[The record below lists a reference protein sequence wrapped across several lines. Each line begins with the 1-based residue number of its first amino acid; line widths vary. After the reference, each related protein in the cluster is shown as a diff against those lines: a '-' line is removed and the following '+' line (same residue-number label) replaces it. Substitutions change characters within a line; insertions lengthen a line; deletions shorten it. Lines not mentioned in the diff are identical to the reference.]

1 MHKAAQAYLQT
12 QVTTTSQGELL
23 LLLYDGAIKFLTQAK
38 ERMAARDMAGKGV
51 LISKALDVINEL
63 DSSLNA
69 EKGGELADNLHKL
82 YFYCSTR
89 LLSANLKLDPNL
101 IDEVIKVLSGLRG
114 AYAQI
119 VNTPEAQAAAADV
132 AARQSPASAMP
143 QRSAPVMPGLP
154 RPPAGF
160 AARAQANAAYGQT
173 TPQAPPTAG
182 VAFERPVMPPSA
194 HVTPPAAAPETN
206 TRPASA
212 PPPYADRHTFCP
224 AWSCHTRAGKHHPRS
239 DASFPGCPPICGTCN
254 PACTGSAGRHPGRL
268 CQQASCGQQSLQEAF
283 SGVGIPMRG
292 KTRTVCPTAPCRE
305 THPGF
310 TALPVATAHPHSM
323 RPCIA
328 SCHHVAHYPCHR
340 CHGRC
345 WRTDG
350 SGTITPISP
359 PRDRSQE

>member
-143 QRSAPVMPGLP
+143 QRGAPVMPGLP

-160 AARAQANAAYGQT
+160 AARAQANAAYGQP
-173 TPQAPPTAG
+173 TPQTQPAAG
-182 VAFERPVMPPSA
+182 SAFERPVMPPTA
-194 HVTPPAAAPETN
+194 HVAHSAAAPETT

-212 PPPYADRHTFCP
+212 PRPVQQTAAPSAPHGP
-224 AWSCHTRAGKHHPRS
+224 AT
-239 DASFPGCPPICGTCN
+239 
-254 PACTGSAGRHPGRL
+254 
-268 CQQASCGQQSLQEAF
+268 
-283 SGVGIPMRG
+283 
-292 KTRTVCPTAPCRE
+292 PT
-305 THPGF
+305 
-310 TALPVATAHPHSM
+310 S
-323 RPCIA
+323 
-328 SCHHVAHYPCHR
+328 
-340 CHGRC
+340 
-345 WRTDG
+345 G
-350 SGTITPISP
+350 SGTPAPTQASPAAPASAAPAASPAQEGQGVTPGGFANKRLAASNLY
-359 PRDRSQE
+359 RKLSQG

>member
-132 AARQSPASAMP
+132 AARQSPTSAMP
-143 QRSAPVMPGLP
+143 QRGAPVMPGLP

-173 TPQAPPTAG
+173 TPQAPAAAG
-182 VAFERPVMPPSA
+182 VAFERPVMPPPA
-194 HVTPPAAAPETN
+194 HVAPSAVQEATRPAPQTGAPAAPGGPAAHGQTPPPAAAHGTLPFASPGGQT
-206 TRPASA
+206 TTAPAPPAAPSA
-212 PPPYADRHTFCP
+212 PSKQAAPTGQADHTG
-224 AWSCHTRAGKHHPRS
+224 HTVP
-239 DASFPGCPPICGTCN
+239 D
-254 PACTGSAGRHPGRL
+254 
-268 CQQASCGQQSLQEAF
+268 GQ
-283 SGVGIPMRG
+283 GIPG
-292 KTRTVCPTAPCRE
+292 
-305 THPGF
+305 GF
-310 TALPVATAHPHSM
+310 ANKRLA
-323 RPCIA
+323 A
-328 SCHHVAHYPCHR
+328 SNLYR
-340 CHGRC
+340 KL
-345 WRTDG
+345 
-350 SGTITPISP
+350 
-359 PRDRSQE
+359 SQG